1 MAYWIVKSEPS
12 VYSFEQLQKDKT
24 TVWDGVKNP
33 AALINL
39 RTMKKGDTV
48 LFYHSNDGKCIV
60 GTALVSKEAY
70 PDPKSKDPKLV
81 VVELSVG
88 KALPKIV
95 TLAEIKS
102 NPKLAQLELVRISRL
117 SVSKLPDTLWKE
129 LMKMAGEK

>member
-39 RTMKKGDTV
+39 RNMKKGDTV
-48 LFYHSNDGKCIV
+48 LFYHSNDSKCIV

-95 TLAEIKS
+95 ALAEIKS

-129 LMKMAGEK
+129 LMKMAREK

>member
-12 VYSFEQLQKDKT
+12 VYSFEQFQKDKT

-39 RTMKKGDTV
+39 RSMKKGDTV
-48 LFYHSNDGKCIV
+48 LFYHSNDGKCLV
-60 GTALVSKEAY
+60 GTAVVNKEAY
-70 PDPKSKDPKLV
+70 PDPKSKNPKLV

-88 KALPKIV
+88 KTLAKPV

-117 SVSKLPDTLWKE
+117 SVSKVPDTLWKE

>member
-12 VYSFEQLQKDKT
+12 VYSFEQFQKDKT

-39 RTMKKGDTV
+39 RSMKKGDTV
-48 LFYHSNDGKCIV
+48 LFYHSNDGKCLV
-60 GTALVSKEAY
+60 GTAVVNKEAY
-70 PDPKSKDPKLV
+70 PDPKSKNPKLV

-88 KALPKIV
+88 KALAKPV

-102 NPKLAQLELVRISRL
+102 NTKLAQLELVRISRL
-117 SVSKLPDTLWKE
+117 SVSKVPDTLWKE

>member
-12 VYSFEQLQKDKT
+12 VYSFEQFQRDKT

-39 RTMKKGDTV
+39 RSMKKGDTV
-48 LFYHSNDGKCIV
+48 LFYHSNDGKCLV
-60 GTALVSKEAY
+60 GTAVVNKEAY
-70 PDPKSKDPKLV
+70 PDPKSKNPKLV

-88 KALPKIV
+88 KTLAKPV

-117 SVSKLPDTLWKE
+117 SVSKVPDTLWKE

>member
-12 VYSFEQLQKDKT
+12 VYSFEQFQKDKT

-39 RTMKKGDTV
+39 RSMKKGDTV
-48 LFYHSNDGKCIV
+48 LFYHSNDGKCLV
-60 GTALVSKEAY
+60 GTAVVNKEAY
-70 PDPKSKDPKLV
+70 PDPKSKNPKLV

-88 KALPKIV
+88 KTLAKPV

-102 NPKLAQLELVRISRL
+102 NPKLTQLELVRISRL
-117 SVSKLPDTLWKE
+117 SVSKVPDTLWKE

>member
-12 VYSFEQLQKDKT
+12 VYSFEQFQKDKT

-39 RTMKKGDTV
+39 RSMKKGDTL
-48 LFYHSNDGKCIV
+48 LFYHSNDGKCLV
-60 GTALVSKEAY
+60 GTAVVNKEAY
-70 PDPKSKDPKLV
+70 PDPKSKNPKLV

-88 KALPKIV
+88 KTLAKPV

-117 SVSKLPDTLWKE
+117 SVSKVPDTLWKE

>member
-12 VYSFEQLQKDKT
+12 VYSFEQFQKDKT

-39 RTMKKGDTV
+39 RSMKKSDTV
-48 LFYHSNDGKCIV
+48 LFYHSNDGKCLV
-60 GTALVSKEAY
+60 GTAVVNKEAY
-70 PDPKSKDPKLV
+70 PDPKSKNPKLV

-88 KALPKIV
+88 KTLAKPV

-117 SVSKLPDTLWKE
+117 SVSKVPDTLWKE